1 MQCRTASKR
10 KQSLKVSELQW
21 WNRTSTF
28 YNGLRTRGRSPTGRS
43 WKITATRGPHHCEEG
58 PQRHRQSKILH
69 TSIQNIGMK
78 KEMPTDPRQRHRQSR
93 VTEENLR
100 QWLHPQSFWPFSHAC
115 RPPCRCTG
123 DWKVPDCSGWMPK
136 SFGPQRH
143 DHWNGRLGAVPQG
156 GPSPTAHHGAAPPAP
171 LSCSTRSCHESTDC
185 RVPPGV
191 HPWWVA
197 SSPSCP
203 GCVQWS
209 GQVG

>member
-1 MQCRTASKR
+1 MAC
-10 KQSLKVSELQW
+10 
-21 WNRTSTF
+21 
-28 YNGLRTRGRSPTGRS
+28 GRGVD
-43 WKITATRGPHHCEEG
+43 
-58 PQRHRQSKILH
+58 PQREDHERLLPLVVLIIVRRDHNAHRQSKILH

-78 KEMPTDPRQRHRQSR
+78 EEMPTDPRQRHRQSR

-115 RPPCRCTG
+115 RPLCRCTG

-185 RVPPGV
+185 RVPPGFI
-191 HPWWVA
+191 HDELQAHLLAPVA
-197 SSPSCP
+197 SNDLDKSGSAPALLSKSPGSACTYSHRWWHP
-203 GCVQWS
+203 SLC
-209 GQVG
+209 